1 MLLQSYKNFNKN
13 DHILPKILT
22 VYQIIP
28 IFK

>member
-1 MLLQSYKNFNKN
+1 MFLQSYKNFNKN

-22 VYQIIP
+22 VYQFIP

>member
-13 DHILPKILT
+13 DHVFPKILT
-22 VYQIIP
+22 VYGIIP